1 MVKRKTIRKKKNTI
15 RKRIKSRKLVSQELR
30 STLRPMKDS
39 KSLPKIYVINLK
51 KDKEKWK
58 KYRSDY
64 KKGNIDRYSACLG
77 VDPQTKYVSEF
88 KRNEKR
94 LQIMWNAGEKKK
106 KCTAG
111 ILTSHLGVIRK
122 LHRSKNNFPKNGV
135 LIIEDDAQINFNR
148 LKVAMKKIN
157 KFQDSIIYFGG
168 TLHPPDTFKNKK
180 WYKNIEALRNTFT
193 INSFNKIDPTKYRIL
208 GGHGYYFPSWKT
220 VDDLLT
226 IINKKGKIRALDSEM
241 VKLQKNGIIKYFYY
255 PAISYLNIEDAKKG
269 IHAGYFDDERTME
282 YYG

>member
-1 MVKRKTIRKKKNTI
+1 
-15 RKRIKSRKLVSQELR
+15 
-30 STLRPMKDS
+30 
-39 KSLPKIYVINLK
+39 
-51 KDKEKWK
+51 
-58 KYRSDY
+58 
-64 KKGNIDRYSACLG
+64 
-77 VDPQTKYVSEF
+77 
-88 KRNEKR
+88 
-94 LQIMWNAGEKKK
+94 MWNAGEKKK

-241 VKLQKNGIIKYFYY
+241 VKLQKNGIIKC
-255 PAISYLNIEDAKKG
+255 
-269 IHAGYFDDERTME
+269 RTT
-282 YYG
+282 